1 MCGVCQAQR
10 GQRRPELQ
18 GSKQGSPQG
27 WALSFPAP
35 METLHWPAA
44 GCDLTPGGSGSEAE
58 RRKGLAFLE
67 VLLWEGYPF
76 ISPNSWSW
84 EPSSLEIYI
93 KESRDVGGNFV
104 PKSTQPIV

>member
-67 VLLWEGYPF
+67 VLLWEVIPLYPQTAVPG
-76 ISPNSWSW
+76 SPLVSR
-84 EPSSLEIYI
+84 YI
-93 KESRDVGGNFV
+93 LKKAE
-104 PKSTQPIV
+104 T